1 MSEALLAGWA
11 RAEITP
17 PLGSRLRGYFHERL
31 AEGVHDP
38 LLAKAVH
45 FRCGDATFTLVGLD
59 LCTVDRRVT
68 ARVREAVAER
78 LDLPGESVVLHAT
91 HTHLG
96 PFAHEHV
103 EFLAERVLLA
113 VAQATQTLAP
123 VTVSGGRGFEDR
135 VAFCRRFVM
144 RDGSVRTN
152 PGRRNPEVVA
162 PTSPIDPQLE
172 TVILR
177 APDGRSL
184 VIANYALHLDTVGG
198 NLMGADYPFYMERLI
213 RRVHGPDMDLLFLQ
227 GCSGDINHV
236 DVSRED
242 QPKGF
247 AQAEE
252 IGTMLGA
259 ELLKVLARPRPLLA
273 APLSVARQV
282 LAFRC
287 QRPSAEDVAVAER
300 IRSAAVPGLR
310 EELVAAARTLA
321 LAERDGP
328 WQIEVTVARLGELA
342 IVMVPGELFCE
353 YGRRLKSASPARQ
366 TLVAELCH
374 DDVRYIP
381 TPDAA
386 RAGGYEAWNSLLP
399 PGAGGKM
406 VDTALQLLSHLRVP
420 EGRGPGQESAPPTG

>member
-1 MSEALLAGWA
+1 MGDALYAGWA

-45 FRCGDATFTLVGLD
+45 FRSGDSTFTLVALD
-59 LCTVDRRVT
+59 LCAVDRRVT
-68 ARVREAVAER
+68 ERVREAVCDR

-103 EFLAERVLLA
+103 DFLAERVLLA
-113 VAQATQTLAP
+113 VAQAKHVLAP
-123 VTVSGGRGFEDR
+123 VTVEGGRGFEDR

-144 RDGSVRTN
+144 RDGTVRTN
-152 PGRRNPEVVA
+152 PGRKNPEVVA
-162 PTSPIDPQLE
+162 PTSPIDPHIE

-184 VIANYALHLDTVGG
+184 VIANYPLHLDTVGG

-236 DVSRED
+236 DVSRDD

-259 ELLKVLARPRPLLA
+259 ELLKVLARPKPLDTSSLTV
-273 APLSVARQV
+273 SRQT
-282 LAFRC
+282 LTFAIKH
-287 QRPSAEDVAVAER
+287 PSAEDVAAAER
-300 IRSAAVPGLR
+300 IRAAAVPGLR
-310 EELVAAARTLA
+310 EELVAAARTIA
-321 LAERDGP
+321 LSERPGP
-328 WQIEVTVARLGELA
+328 LKIEVCTARLGELA

-381 TPDAA
+381 TVDAS
-386 RAGGYEAWNSLLP
+386 RTGGYEAWNSLLP
-399 PGAGGKM
+399 PGAGDKM
-406 VDTALQLLSHLRVP
+406 VDTALQLL
-420 EGRGPGQESAPPTG
+420 